1 MYNIDFDP
9 LEFIFDLG
17 LEMEVFEI
25 VLENM
30 TLEEKIEL
38 AKRLVEEIK
47 RETEGGGDGWEHKE

>member
-9 LEFIFDLG
+9 LDLIFDLG

-47 RETEGGGDGWEHKE
+47 EEVEGGGDGWEHKE